1 VKGEIKNERSRD
13 VQGERAGFVTQA
25 LGGVAD
31 WLVIMAVYFAS
42 LVVYG
47 FLRFLLTSQPFA
59 IPQPDGWVNGDLV
72 FVIGVL
78 LLWSA
83 WSGSGRAPG
92 MAVFGLR
99 VVADDG
105 ACLSSKRAFWRA
117 VLAVA
122 TLGVG
127 LVFVLFSKRNRSLYD
142 MICKSSVIYAWRP
155 SLPYSR
161 LDR

>member
-1 VKGEIKNERSRD
+1 VKGEIRNERSRD
-13 VQGERAGFVTQA
+13 VQGQRAGFVTQA
-25 LGGVAD
+25 LGAVLD
-31 WLVIMAVYFAS
+31 WLAIMAVYFAG
-42 LVVYG
+42 LVVYA
-47 FLRFLLTSQPFA
+47 FLRFLLTSQPFR

-72 FVIGVL
+72 FLIGVFM
-78 LLWSA
+78 LWSA

-105 ACLSSKRAFWRA
+105 GRLSSGRAFWRA

-142 MICKSSVIYAWRP
+142 MICKSSVVYAWRP
-155 SLPYSR
+155 NWPESR
-161 LDR
+161 QDR